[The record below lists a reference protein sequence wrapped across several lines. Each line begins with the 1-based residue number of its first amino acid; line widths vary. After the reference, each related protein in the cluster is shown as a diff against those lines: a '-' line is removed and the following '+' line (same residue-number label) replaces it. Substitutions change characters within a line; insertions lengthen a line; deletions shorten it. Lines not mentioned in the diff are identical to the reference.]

1 MATLEDINKVKEY
14 YGSQAKEG
22 TYSIDG
28 RDIQYDGPNSK
39 PSETE
44 SASTDRRRT
53 PESWDGPQDA
63 RSLTGA
69 GKYPNYYAQKT
80 RSGHV
85 FMMDDSEGAEN
96 VTLQHRS
103 GTMIQV
109 GPSGVLNITSHNG
122 QYNIVFG
129 ENRMM
134 ITGAQDITV
143 QGDSSLRVDGDY
155 NMNVNGKV
163 NINAQGD
170 INFQGKNI
178 NTVARGNIDIQAK
191 NRSEQ
196 IEGSILQTAIGA
208 QTILSAAGM
217 TIGSRLAG
225 LAILAKTAMSLVSK
239 GTMGMKSDG
248 KMGIK
253 TSDSLGLE
261 SAGALNMKS
270 DDTAHLSSSGSFKLG
285 STGDQLALSGSTVIS
300 STSITLGGSG
310 SAAPVAL
317 DGTDFEHSAAPEAT
331 PDSTGSLPLQNSMGV

>member
-1 MATLEDINKVKEY
+1 MVDKK
-14 YGSQAKEG
+14 
-22 TYSIDG
+22 
-28 RDIQYDGPNSK
+28 
-39 PSETE
+39 
-44 SASTDRRRT
+44 RT
-53 PESWDGPQDA
+53 PESWNAPEDA
-63 RSLTGA
+63 RSLSGA
-69 GKYPNYYAQKT
+69 GNYPNYYSHKT

-85 FMMDDSEGAEN
+85 FMMDDSKGAEN

-191 NRSEQ
+191 NRNEQ
-196 IEGSILQTAIGA
+196 IEGSISQTALGA

-225 LAILAKTAMSLVSK
+225 LAVLAKTAMSLVSK

-248 KMGIK
+248 QMGLK
-253 TSDSLGLE
+253 SSNSLGLE
-261 SAGALNMKS
+261 SAGAMNMKS
-270 DDTAHLSSSGSFKLG
+270 DGAAHLSSSGSFKVG
-285 STGDQLALSGSTVIS
+285 SSGGQLTLAGSPILSTTVINV
-300 STSITLGGSG
+300 GGSG
-310 SAAPVAL
+310 GTAPSAL
-317 DGTDFEHSAAPEAT
+317 DGAEFEHSAAPEAT
-331 PDSTGSLPLQNSMGV
+331 PDSTGSLPLSV